1 MHVQQVS
8 RRGRQRT
15 RSSVEGEACG
25 FLETIPESPSD
36 DPQSTPCEATGGSD
50 ANACHS
56 VRGGHRR
63 HRSTRRQVYPHAR
76 PAWQPDD
83 RDLVERS
90 GELRVGARLLRGHTY
105 GIDSKEALQAR
116 LDDLID
122 ECDSLLNGRALR
134 ALRKIDPHA
143 AIGILKN
150 FDDKRDSIRH
160 PSAFV
165 GAAAKKTGAR
175 GHGTQ
180 QEAVAEVLAQ
190 LRDPRNVDGQVWI
203 PNYKERYSGLQM
215 SLRELLEKH
224 TDKFVI
230 HYDGHTKFHVSLCHT
245 GHNKRLMPWRTG
257 RAARRRATNAAF

>member
-1 MHVQQVS
+1 MQMLATVS
-8 RRGRQRT
+8 EEDTGDTAAQDGRWTPTLDRRGSPT
-15 RSSVEGEACG
+15 AEIWSSAQSNFE
-25 FLETIPESPSD
+25 LELD
-36 DPQSTPCEATGGSD
+36 
-50 ANACHS
+50 HS
-56 VRGGHRR
+56 
-63 HRSTRRQVYPHAR
+63 
-76 PAWQPDD
+76 
-83 RDLVERS
+83 E
-90 GELRVGARLLRGHTY
+90 GHTY

-150 FDDKRDSIRH
+150 LNGKRDSIRH

-165 GAAAKKTGAR
+165 GAAAEKIGAR

-203 PNYKERYSGLQM
+203 PNYKERFSGLRM

-230 HYDGHTKFHVSLCHT
+230 HYDGHTKFHVSLGHT
-245 GHNKRLMPWRTG
+245 GHNKRLTPWHTG

>member
-1 MHVQQVS
+1 MCNKCLEEDDS
-8 RRGRQRT
+8 
-15 RSSVEGEACG
+15 EPEA
-25 FLETIPESPSD
+25 LSK
-36 DPQSTPCEATGGSD
+36 
-50 ANACHS
+50 
-56 VRGGHRR
+56 
-63 HRSTRRQVYPHAR
+63 AR
-76 PAWQPDD
+76 PVASWKPSLSRPRMTPSRLRAKPQVAVMQMLATVSEEDTGDTAAQDGRCTPTLD
-83 RDLVERS
+83 RCGSPTAES
-90 GELRVGARLLRGHTY
+90 WSSAQSNFELELDHSEGHTY
-105 GIDSKEALQAR
+105 GIDPKEAQAR

-150 FDDKRDSIRH
+150 FNDKRDSIRD

-165 GAAAKKTGAR
+165 GAAAKKTAAR

-203 PNYKERYSGLQM
+203 PNYKERYSGLRM
-215 SLRELLEKH
+215 SLRELPEKH

-245 GHNKRLMPWRTG
+245 GRNKRLMPWRTG
-257 RAARRRATNAAF
+257 RAARRRATNAAC